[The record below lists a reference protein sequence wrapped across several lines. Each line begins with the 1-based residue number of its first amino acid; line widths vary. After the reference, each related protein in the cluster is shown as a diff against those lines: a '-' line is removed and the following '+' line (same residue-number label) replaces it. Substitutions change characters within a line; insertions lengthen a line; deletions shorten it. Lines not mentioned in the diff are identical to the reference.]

1 MEIVFRETSRTIY
14 LYPGLETVTDPFE
27 KTVETT
33 LLNPLP
39 IKAIITDLTFTK
51 IQYAMP
57 GIETDKAKEIII
69 EKKYETLL
77 KQSYKIKVDNDFYEG
92 WQINSRLQYRIEGN
106 YIRAYI
112 YIKKV

>member
-1 MEIVFRETSRTIY
+1 MDIVFRETAKTIY
-14 LYPGLETVTDPFE
+14 MYPGLETETDPFE
-27 KTVETT
+27 HTVETR

-39 IKAIITDLTFTK
+39 IKAVITDLTFTK
-51 IQYAMP
+51 IHYAMP

-69 EKKYETLL
+69 QKKYETLL
-77 KQSYKIKVDNDFYEG
+77 KQSYKIKVGNDFYEG

-106 YIRAYI
+106 YLRAYI